1 MTGNPLLPDGDHV
14 SRYCKPAS
22 MRPDGLP
29 FSLAFRLRDGED
41 YLSANWLEYF
51 QSPDLPTAIQRIRE
65 VFRSKGFRLP
75 RRGAFA
81 VLDVGGVRTA
91 VRENSGRSLRFEHAP
106 SRDDPSHAAIY
117 GYGFSDIVVAAELA
131 ALIGPQ
137 DVYPAVA

>member
-14 SRYCKPAS
+14 SRYCKPAHLN
-22 MRPDGLP
+22 PIGLP
-29 FSLAFRLRDGED
+29 LPEAFQLREGED

-51 QSPDLPTAIQRIRE
+51 QSPYLPTAIQRIRE

-81 VLDVGGVRTA
+81 VLDVGGARTA
-91 VRENSGRSLRFEHAP
+91 VRENSGCSLRFEYAP

-117 GYGFSDIVVAAELA
+117 GYGASDLAVAAELA

-137 DVYPAVA
+137 AVYPAAV